1 MRLRTIYLIFSVIAL
16 VLGFSRYYYQQ
27 GLSQGQLDCAEGKA
41 ESAQSQLSQ
50 FVSASQQ
57 LAINANRASKTLS
70 VKIAARTA
78 ADQHSTQEIR
88 YVLKTVTR
96 NRCEFPP
103 DVMHQLEQARLRAN
117 QAATSGIGGELPS
130 SSSTGEQQ

>member
-27 GLSQGQLDCAEGKA
+27 GLSQGQLDCAQGKA

-57 LAINANRASKTLS
+57 LATNANRASKTLS

-117 QAATSGIGGELPS
+117 QAATSGIGSGLSPS
-130 SSSTGEQQ
+130 ASTGEQR